1 MLALLCHAV
10 VTQRPLVVETHSYP
24 AVASDDQPD
33 RSAAHK
39 NLDTYKYYGQ
49 VIHHK
54 HSSASQLCSTSTMW
68 RLPAAWPS
76 GQYLACYVLLAQV
89 WGGTAEVC
97 LASEWLRGR
106 SMLTR
111 ILLYT
116 SGCTKSIP
124 TWNYEPRA

>member
-1 MLALLCHAV
+1 MLALFCHAV

-39 NLDTYKYYGQ
+39 NLDTCKYLPG
-49 VIHHK
+49 
-54 HSSASQLCSTSTMW
+54 HSPQTLQCITTMFNFHNVALTSSVAK
-68 RLPAAWPS
+68 RPIL
-76 GQYLACYVLLAQV
+76 GLLRVAGIV
-89 WGGTAEVC
+89 WGATAEVC

-111 ILLYT
+111 ISLYT